1 MNKIVCN
8 FTQVSIIVSVDT
20 KVFNN
25 IASIQN
31 NEAVDYVCGSVF
43 GQLKSL
49 IIYDTSNDRASYV
62 CALNNNAQF
71 RFAWTLKIKM
81 FSSAYCCING
91 GQNE

>member
-1 MNKIVCN
+1 MNGINEEIAMNKIVCN

-43 GQLKSL
+43 G
-49 IIYDTSNDRASYV
+49 
-62 CALNNNAQF
+62 
-71 RFAWTLKIKM
+71 
-81 FSSAYCCING
+81 
-91 GQNE
+91 